1 MPCRKCTGTRFSDA
15 VPLGF
20 LIFSDIMTYRFR
32 DALQADLPA
41 IVDIYNSTVASRMVT
56 ADLNPVPVESRQAW
70 FDAHSPQHRPLWV
83 VEADDLDNA
92 NNVNDTEAAGADTGV
107 QSDAGTPGGGKILG
121 WLSFSD
127 FYGRPAYA
135 ATVEV
140 SIYLHEAARGR
151 GLGRAFLEQALA
163 AAPGLGVKTVLGFVF
178 GHNEPSL
185 ALFRAYGFADWGRL
199 PRVASLDGVE
209 RDLVIVGRRL

>member
-1 MPCRKCTGTRFSDA
+1 MP
-15 VPLGF
+15 VGF
-20 LIFSDIMTYRFR
+20 IITSDIMTYRFR
-32 DALQADLPA
+32 DAVLDDLPA

-83 VEADDLDNA
+83 VEAADDGDA
-92 NNVNDTEAAGADTGV
+92 
-107 QSDAGTPGGGKILG
+107 DAGVGKMLG

-140 SIYLHEAARGR
+140 SIYLDAAARGR
-151 GLGRAFLEQALA
+151 GLGRAFLERALA

-185 ALFRAYGFADWGRL
+185 ALFRAYGFEDWGRL

>member
-1 MPCRKCTGTRFSDA
+1 
-15 VPLGF
+15 
-20 LIFSDIMTYRFR
+20 MTYRFR
-32 DALQADLPA
+32 DAVLDDLPA
-41 IVDIYNSTVASRMVT
+41 IVEIYNSTVASRMVT
-56 ADLNPVPVESRQAW
+56 ADLNPVPVESRRAW

-83 VEADDLDNA
+83 VEADIAD
-92 NNVNDTEAAGADTGV
+92 EADTG
-107 QSDAGTPGGGKILG
+107 KLLG

-140 SIYLHEAARGR
+140 SIYLDAAARGR
-151 GLGRAFLEQALA
+151 GLGRAFLEKALA

-185 ALFRAYGFADWGRL
+185 ALFRAYGFDDWGRL
-199 PRVASLDGVE
+199 PRVASLDGIE